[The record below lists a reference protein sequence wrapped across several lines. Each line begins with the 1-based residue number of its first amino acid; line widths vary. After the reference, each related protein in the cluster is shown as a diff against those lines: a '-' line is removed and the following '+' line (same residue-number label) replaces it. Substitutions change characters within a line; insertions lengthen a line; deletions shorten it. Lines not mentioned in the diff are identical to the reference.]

1 MTTYAFQIGLTLR
14 RGTQILEF
22 TRMVSPIEVQFEDV
36 ITRRAYTW
44 PIAKIQNDIL
54 KNELAVVKAE
64 PVNKNSLEPE
74 PGFVRSLESL
84 PDAQRNQVKYRINI
98 IKFLRKL
105 GISRGKRKEIESA
118 LKKRKLQSDALER
131 LPSASA
137 VMEWMRKWELSGH
150 NPTSLISRHFYKERP
165 KNFSYTVED
174 WISKILRSNYFCQ
187 NRPPLSEAHALINTK
202 LEQLKTTGQI
212 SNDEASMSLT
222 TLRRRVQE
230 VDPYLRDT
238 YRYGA
243 AYARNK
249 WRYSLGGAG
258 ASRALQR
265 LEVDHTLL
273 DIVVISD
280 TNGMPLGRPVI
291 TIIVDAY
298 SKYLVGFYIS
308 FAGPGLSPVLN
319 TMKVGILSKE
329 TFTAHTNVLTNPWL
343 GYGIGEMYVVDNGL
357 EFHSKQF
364 VLAAMELNTDLQYC
378 PVRQPWLKPSVE
390 RYFLDLGYALPRS
403 GKVLKP
409 VANMLPIDPALT
421 ARISFS
427 ELSLGLLKYFV
438 DVHPFKVN
446 SRTLCR
452 PFDLFKESFETL
464 PPPMLPTNFESLGLI
479 AAHSKSLTVG
489 NEGVVMNGL
498 RFNSKDLQSVRRT
511 VANTYKTLVKFD
523 PEDLGYA
530 YVQHP
535 KSLDWLFVENVN
547 PSYSNGLSMSQ
558 HRAIR
563 THRRK
568 ANIKGEYE
576 QSYLK
581 ARTELIEIWNNLSGS
596 KRLKKSAKDALLLQ
610 GLSSTKSLQITQNDP
625 INVPNSRLVASNE
638 IESLNNTIPT
648 FETYIND

>member
-14 RGTQILEF
+14 RGAQTLEF
-22 TRMVSPIEVQFEDV
+22 ARMISPTEAQFEDA

-44 PIAKIQNDIL
+44 PLAKIQNDIL
-54 KNELAVVKAE
+54 RNELTVVRAE
-64 PVNKNSLEPE
+64 PLNKPISEPE
-74 PGFVRSLESL
+74 PGFIRSFESL
-84 PDAQRNQVKYRINI
+84 PEAQRNQVKYRLKI
-98 IKFLRKL
+98 IKFLKKS
-105 GISRGKRKEIESA
+105 GISRGKRKDIENA
-118 LKKRKLQSDALER
+118 LKKKEILSTPLEK

-150 NPTSLISRHFYKERP
+150 NPAALISNHFYKKRS
-165 KNFSYTVED
+165 KAFASDVED
-174 WISKILRSNYFCQ
+174 HISKVLRLNYFCRH
-187 NRPPLSEAHALINTK
+187 RPPLSDALALINK
-202 LEQLKTTGQI
+202 ELKQLKAQQVVTD
-212 SNDEASMSLT
+212 DEASVSLA

-238 YRYGA
+238 YRFGA

-258 ASRALQR
+258 ASRVLQR
-265 LEVDHTLL
+265 LEVDHTIL

-291 TIIVDAY
+291 TIIVDAF
-298 SKYLVGFYIS
+298 SKYLVGFYVS
-308 FAGPGLSPVLN
+308 FAGAGLSPVLN
-319 TMKVGILSKE
+319 AMKVGMLTKE
-329 TFTAHTNVLTNPWL
+329 TFTGHTNFLSNPWL

-390 RYFLDLGYALPRS
+390 RFFLELGYALPRS

-409 VANMLPIDPALT
+409 VVNMLPVDPANT

-427 ELSLGLLKYFV
+427 ELSLGLLKFFV

-446 SRTLCR
+446 SRTLSR
-452 PFDLFKESFETL
+452 PFDLFKESFENI
-464 PPPMLPTNFESLGLI
+464 PPPMLPTSFESLGLI

-489 NEGVVMNGL
+489 NEGIVMNGL
-498 RFNSKDLQSVRRT
+498 KFNSRDLQSVRRT
-511 VANTYKTLVKFD
+511 VGNTYKTLVKFD

-530 YVQHP
+530 YIQHP
-535 KSLDWLFVENVN
+535 KSLDWLFVENTN
-547 PSYSNGLSMSQ
+547 PSYANGLSMSQ
-558 HRAIR
+558 HRAIVS
-563 THRRK
+563 HKRK
-568 ANIKGEYE
+568 FNIEGKHE
-576 QSYLK
+576 QTYLQ
-581 ARTELIEIWNNLSGS
+581 ARAELIEIWNNLSGS

-610 GLSSTKSLQITQNDP
+610 GLSSTKSLQLSDNNP
-625 INVPNSRLVASNE
+625 INAPNSRLVTPDEVEAH
-638 IESLNNTIPT
+638 TKQIPT